1 VIRFWDRRL
10 HPPRRNPRG
19 PSGPLAGR
27 RCDGERMNELETKLN
42 QIADSLLVQSQLVDR
57 FERRTEER
65 FANHEDRLD
74 RIEAALEKVSDGCLR
89 LIESHQDL
97 ASRQA
102 QTEAALQ
109 SLIGLIDR
117 FLRGQQRN
125 GHD

>member
-1 VIRFWDRRL
+1 M
-10 HPPRRNPRG
+10 
-19 PSGPLAGR
+19 
-27 RCDGERMNELETKLN
+27 DGLEAKLN

-74 RIEAALEKVSDGCLR
+74 RIEAALEKLTDGHVRLVESHQR
-89 LIESHQDL
+89 MIESHQSMIGSHQSLIESHQDL
-97 ASRQA
+97 AARQA

-109 SLIGLIDR
+109 ALIAQIDR

-125 GHD
+125 GHE

>member
-1 VIRFWDRRL
+1 
-10 HPPRRNPRG
+10 
-19 PSGPLAGR
+19 
-27 RCDGERMNELETKLN
+27 MNEFETKLN
-42 QIADSLLVQSQLVDR
+42 QIADSLLVQSRLVDR

-74 RIEAALEKVSDGCLR
+74 RIEAALEKVADGYVH
-89 LIESHQDL
+89 LIESHQNL
-97 ASRQA
+97 AARQA

-109 SLIGLIDR
+109 GLIAQIDR

>member
-1 VIRFWDRRL
+1 
-10 HPPRRNPRG
+10 
-19 PSGPLAGR
+19 
-27 RCDGERMNELETKLN
+27 MNELETKLN
-42 QIADSLLVQSQLVDR
+42 QIADSLLVQTRLVDR

-74 RIEAALEKVSDGCLR
+74 RIEAALEKVADGCVH
-89 LIESHQDL
+89 LIESHQSLVESHQDL
-97 ASRQA
+97 ATRQA

-109 SLIGLIDR
+109 GLIGQIDR

>member
-1 VIRFWDRRL
+1 
-10 HPPRRNPRG
+10 
-19 PSGPLAGR
+19 
-27 RCDGERMNELETKLN
+27 MNELETKLN
-42 QIADSLLVQSQLVDR
+42 QIADSLLVQSRLVDR

-65 FANHEDRLD
+65 FAVHEDRMD
-74 RIEAALEKVSDGCLR
+74 RIEAALEKVTDGYVH

-97 ASRQA
+97 AARQA

-109 SLIGLIDR
+109 ALIGQIDR